1 MMKKIGL
8 WMAIMLLA
16 LLVGCSSKEY
26 EADIKVGT
34 KALEQQRYEDA
45 LTSFEEA
52 QKVKDTK
59 EIKKYIT
66 LTKHLMT
73 SEQAYE
79 KGSFQQAIKESD
91 KIIAQQT
98 EDEVIKIMQG
108 EARKIKKQA
117 QSTNEEFEL
126 MKKKYRE
133 ANNLFYEDE
142 FEKAQLLL
150 TSIMNTTSNHPKIKE
165 VVEEAEKLQ
174 ARIEEQTSS
183 TTEEETTQP
192 NTPNNPVN
200 SQPTKPQ
207 QPEKQKESKNI
218 SKQDAVQLVRTHL
231 KLDGREEVKVEY
243 DHDNAKGDYV
253 IHVYEIIIDDPAT
266 GEGHTATWGW
276 YGVNPSTKAIYDAM
290 NE

>member
-59 EIKKYIT
+59 EIKKYVT
-66 LTKHLMT
+66 LTKHLIT

-79 KGSFQQAIKESD
+79 EGNFQKAIRESD
-91 KIIAQQT
+91 KIIVEQID
-98 EDEVIKIMQG
+98 DEVIKVMQG

-117 QSTNEEFEL
+117 QSMNEEYEL

-133 ANNLFYEDE
+133 AKDLFYKDE
-142 FEKAQLLL
+142 LEKAQLLL
-150 TSIMNTTSNHPKIKE
+150 TSIMNTTSKHPKIKE
-165 VVEEAEKLQ
+165 VVEDAEKLQ
-174 ARIEEQTSS
+174 ARIEEASS
-183 TTEEETTQP
+183 NTTEDETTQA
-192 NTPNNPVN
+192 NTPNNPGN

-207 QPEKQKESKNI
+207 QLEPQKESKNI
-218 SKQDAVQLVRTHL
+218 SKQEAAQLVRTHL

-253 IHVYEIIIDDPAT
+253 IQVYEIIIDDPAT